1 MRRALSTAVVW
12 LALASAACAS
22 SRSAS
27 PPGAEP
33 RDRTDDPELAAAR
46 AAARPEFETQA
57 DALAAGVYE
66 RFEHPDSVTRGTP
79 AQEALAAPVARAA
92 SPGAAAGEDPSTEE
106 LLGTLGAPSPYNAGA
121 GPPGETPSA
130 GPESAGEEWTLQLGA
145 FESETG
151 ALVRIRQIAAEFPTL
166 PRWYEREGSRVRVFV
181 GRFADRAAA
190 ERERA
195 RLAAAGY
202 PDVWVTTVP

>member
-1 MRRALSTAVVW
+1 VRRALRGALVSLV
-12 LALASAACAS
+12 LAGAACAS
-22 SRSAS
+22 SRSAT
-27 PPGAEP
+27 PPRAEP

-66 RFEHPDSVTRGTP
+66 RFEHPDSVSP
-79 AQEALAAPVARAA
+79 ATGA
-92 SPGAAAGEDPSTEE
+92 SLSGSAVEPQPTFPGVETGDDPSTEE
-106 LLGTLGAPSPYNAGA
+106 LLGTLGVPSPYNGGAGTAGGSPPA
-121 GPPGETPSA
+121 GPP
-130 GPESAGEEWTLQLGA
+130 SAGEEWTLQLGA

-166 PRWYEREGSRVRVFV
+166 PRWYEREGGRVRVFV
-181 GRFADRAAA
+181 GRFADRAEA

>member
-1 MRRALSTAVVW
+1 MAVASLW
-12 LALASAACAS
+12 LAAMACAS
-22 SRSAS
+22 SRSA
-27 PPGAEP
+27 PPRVEP

-46 AAARPEFETQA
+46 AAAQPEFETQA

-66 RFEHPDSVTRGTP
+66 RFEHPDSVTP
-79 AQEALAAPVARAA
+79 AAPAAA
-92 SPGAAAGEDPSTEE
+92 SIPPPAGGLAGGDDPSTAE
-106 LLGTLGAPSPYNAGA
+106 LLGTLAAPGPYNAGA
-121 GPPGETPSA
+121 GATGETPPAPASA
-130 GPESAGEEWTLQLGA
+130 RGEWTLQLGA

-151 ALVRIRQIAAEFPTL
+151 ALVRIRQIAARFPSL
-166 PRWYEREGSRVRVFV
+166 PRWYEREGDTVRVFV
-181 GRFADRAAA
+181 GRFADRAQA

>member
-1 MRRALSTAVVW
+1 MRRALRTALVS
-12 LALASAACAS
+12 LAVASAACAS

-27 PPGAEP
+27 PPPPEP

-66 RFEHPDSVTRGTP
+66 RFEHPDSVTR
-79 AQEALAAPVARAA
+79 AAPAPQGV
-92 SPGAAAGEDPSTEE
+92 AAAQPPVVSGGEDPTTEE
-106 LLGTLGAPSPYNAGA
+106 LLGTLGAPGPYNAGA
-121 GPPGETPSA
+121 GAPGEMPPD
-130 GPESAGEEWTLQLGA
+130 GPASAGEKWTLQLGA

-151 ALVRIRQIAAEFPTL
+151 ALVRIRQVAAEFPTL
-166 PRWYEREGSRVRVFV
+166 PRWYEREGGRVRVFV
-181 GRFADRAAA
+181 GRFTDRAEA
-190 ERERA
+190 ERERT

-202 PDVWVTTVP
+202 SDVWVTPVP

>member
-1 MRRALSTAVVW
+1 MVW
-12 LALASAACAS
+12 LTLVSAACAS

-27 PPGAEP
+27 PPRAEP
-33 RDRTDDPELAAAR
+33 RDRTGDPELAAAR

-66 RFEHPDSVTRGTP
+66 KFEHPDSVIG
-79 AQEALAAPVARAA
+79 AAPTSRPL
-92 SPGAAAGEDPSTEE
+92 SSAGESPPTSAGVEPGDDPSTEE
-106 LLGTLGAPSPYNAGA
+106 LLGTLGAPGPYNAGA
-121 GPPGETPSA
+121 GAAGETPPTGPPSA
-130 GPESAGEEWTLQLGA
+130 GDIWTLQLGA

-151 ALVRIRQIAAEFPTL
+151 ALVRIRQIAAEFPAL

-181 GRFADRAAA
+181 GRFADRAEA

-195 RLAAAGY
+195 RLAGAGY
-202 PDVWVTTVP
+202 SDVWVTTVP